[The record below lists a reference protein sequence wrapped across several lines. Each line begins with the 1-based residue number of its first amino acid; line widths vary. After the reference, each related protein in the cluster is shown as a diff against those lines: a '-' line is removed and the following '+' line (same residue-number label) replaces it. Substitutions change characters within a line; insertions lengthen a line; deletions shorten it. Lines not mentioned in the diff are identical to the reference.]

1 MKSPTQNSKKLLKS
15 EGWECEVTERWNPFA
30 KIRQDLFNFCD
41 ILCLRGK
48 TIMAVQTTS
57 LGHTSA
63 RIKKIMEEPLA
74 QKFMDAGGLI
84 RVHGWAKMGPR
95 GKRKKITCKVF
106 AIPPQA
112 EPLRIVTL

>member
-1 MKSPTQNSKKLLKS
+1 MKSPTQNSKKLLKL
-15 EGWECEVTERWNPFA
+15 EGWQVEVTERWNPFA
-30 KIRQDLFNFCD
+30 KLRQDLFGFCD
-41 ILCLRGK
+41 ILCLRNM

-57 LGHTSA
+57 LGNVSA
-63 RIKKIMEEPLA
+63 RIKKIMAEPRA
-74 QKFMDAGGLI
+74 KEFMQAGGLI

-95 GKRKKITCKVF
+95 GKRKKTTCKVF